1 MQKPFERRLRLN
13 NQIRVPE
20 VQVIGPE
27 GEKLGVM
34 PMHEALKIAEKHAMD
49 VVEVGPQATPPLV
62 KILDYGK
69 FMYQKERQE
78 KRGGGKSAAQEVK
91 TVQIGFRT
99 EAHDMGVRASQAD
112 KFLKKGHRVKVEMKL
127 RGREKGMVPIGR
139 AKLEQF
145 IKIISEPFEMEGFI
159 KSFPGGIGT
168 LIKPGKAVK

>member
-1 MQKPFERRLRLN
+1 MQQRLRLN
-13 NQIRVPE
+13 NQIRASQ
-20 VQVIGPE
+20 VQVIGSG

-34 PMHEALKIAEKHAMD
+34 PLHEALRIAQEQNFD
-49 VVEVGPQATPPLV
+49 VVEVGPTTQPPLV

-69 FMYQKERQE
+69 YQYQKERSQ
-78 KRGGGKSAAQEVK
+78 KGSTKAPGQEVK

-99 EAHDMGVRASQAD
+99 ESHDMQVRATQID
-112 KFLKKGHRVKVEMKL
+112 KFLSKGHRVKVEMKL

-145 IKIISEPFEMEGFI
+145 MKIISEPFEAEGPL

-168 LIKPGKAVK
+168 MIKPSK